1 MLQNHRSVLSGT
13 SGRSNSGQGGGFTA
27 VLVDRS
33 THHELEP
40 IQYIAKFIRRLGQV
54 GIPVFLRHTTDDTIV
69 IFGPGKVLEQPD
81 FISPGPP
88 LHFGPGEALF
98 PQPPVDPG
106 DKEHVAGPCLD
117 GAGPGKEIFREGIP
131 DRPHTQLIAGL
142 LLLEQPDH
150 IQHSPPVIFCKIN
163 PAKVRRHLSTSSF
176 FMERHSACDQQGL
189 LHSNIFILLI
199 LSEQGD
205 TFLSQH
211 FYSFISY
218 PGESILRMIQTGRPG
233 VPDITIRATIIQ
245 RYTLHSQQK

>member
-1 MLQNHRSVLSGT
+1 MPNWAKCNKISINLPQVNPTFRPQILVMHKKMVSSKRYKAVVMLQNHRSVLSGT

-131 DRPHTQLIAGL
+131 DRPHTHLIPCL
-142 LLLEQPDH
+142 LLLVQPEH
-150 IQHSPPVIFCKIN
+150 IQNLPPVILCKIN
-163 PAKVRRHLSTSSF
+163 PAEMGRHVLPTPQIRRQSLF
-176 FMERHSACDQQGL
+176 AYRLNC
-189 LHSNIFILLI
+189 IL
-199 LSEQGD
+199 
-205 TFLSQH
+205 T
-211 FYSFISY
+211 
-218 PGESILRMIQTGRPG
+218 
-233 VPDITIRATIIQ
+233 
-245 RYTLHSQQK
+245 